1 MDETAKSNCRREVE
15 FARNVSQGTLNDH
28 ITVCHP
34 EFPRAWTKTPI
45 RGRIDS
51 SSSTKD
57 AHVSKLPQ
65 GSCLW
70 LPPGFVGPSMG
81 VLCWPV
87 EDEVTSVSPGADAI
101 EAAASRSSDLVL
113 LDLMLQGHYDGFDVC
128 RHLRRD
134 PTTRD
139 IPVIVITALD
149 DEDSRAKAAAAGA
162 TAYHTKPFTSGALL
176 EEIERTQKTG

>member
-1 MDETAKSNCRREVE
+1 MWHTQGSRGQVGQIHAQRYPPDVRILVVEDDESIRRLIGVLVQARGYEV
-15 FARNVSQGTLNDH
+15 T
-28 ITVCHP
+28 TVCSGD
-34 EFPRAWTKTPI
+34 EAI
-45 RGRIDS
+45 ES
-51 SSSTKD
+51 VAS
-57 AHVSKLPQ
+57 
-65 GSCLW
+65 W
-70 LPPGFVGPSMG
+70 LPDV
-81 VLCWPV
+81 
-87 EDEVTSVSPGADAI
+87 
-101 EAAASRSSDLVL
+101 VL

-149 DEDSRAKAAAAGA
+149 DDDSRAKAAAAGA